1 MTLIFAAELV
11 EEFSEPDGASLAAD
25 FDLKENSLLLRKLI
39 YKHIVRTA
47 SLQGAFRT
55 RLFEPCAFR
64 VRFFTSITEINVF
77 FSGYRKYVFLCLF
90 EFVRYL
96 GYKIYALTKCSNR
109 FDCLIEDMVLIR
121 KP

>member
-25 FDLKENSLLLRKLI
+25 FDLKENSLLLRKLT
-39 YKHIVRTA
+39 YGHIVRTA

-64 VRFFTSITEINVF
+64 ARFFTSIAEIKMF
-77 FSGYRKYVFLCLF
+77 FSGYRKYVFFVFISRLQNLRTYKMF
-90 EFVRYL
+90 ER
-96 GYKIYALTKCSNR
+96 I
-109 FDCLIEDMVLIR
+109 DCLIEDGF
-121 KP
+121 